1 MVIER
6 EGEVVVDTH
15 VHLISEDREAFPLVP
30 DGPPVPPPPGS
41 ADVLIRL
48 MNGANVAMA
57 LLVQTPWYGEDNR
70 YFVESMRRFPGR
82 FAALGYLEDPFA
94 PDAPDRLER
103 QYHADGFRGIRL
115 HLADPWA
122 NAPDPRINDGVL
134 AGRAD
139 PLIRKARAL
148 GVPVQFLN
156 RIPTHPTI
164 LAVAD
169 RFPDVIF
176 IVDHLGHPDVSE
188 APGFASS
195 ATFFDLA
202 RRPNVYAKVSN
213 HVMHSR
219 APHPWRDLHDYQR
232 RVIDSFGPQRLMWGS
247 NWPMDTAKLG
257 YVERLDALRVHFPFL
272 TGKERA
278 TILGRTAV
286 TLWPRAGSQTT

>member
-6 EGEVVVDTH
+6 EGEVIVDTH
-15 VHLISEDREAFPLVP
+15 VHLIAENLEAFPLAA
-30 DGPPVPPPPGS
+30 DGPPVPPPPG
-41 ADVLIRL
+41 DTDELIRT
-48 MNGANVAMA
+48 MNEAGVAMA

-70 YFVESMRRFPGR
+70 YFVYSMRRYPGR
-82 FAALGYLEDPFA
+82 FAALGYLEDPFG

-103 QYHADGFRGIRL
+103 QYSEDGFRGIRL

-134 AGRAD
+134 AGKAD
-139 PLIRKARAL
+139 PLFRKARSL

-156 RIPTHPTI
+156 RIPTHYTI

-169 RFPDVIF
+169 RLPDVMF
-176 IVDHLGHPDVSE
+176 IVDHLGHPKASE
-188 APGFASS
+188 APGFPSS
-195 ATFFDLA
+195 ATFFELG

-219 APHPWRDLHDYQR
+219 APYPWRDLHDYQR
-232 RVIDSFGPQRLMWGS
+232 RAIDSFGPQRLMWGS
-247 NWPMDTAKLG
+247 NWPMDTPKLG

-272 TGKERA
+272 TTEERA
-278 TILGRTAV
+278 MILGGTAL
-286 TLWPRAGSQTT
+286 TIWPRAGS

>member
-1 MVIER
+1 MGIQP
-6 EGEVVVDTH
+6 EGEIIVDAH
-15 VHLISEDREAFPLVP
+15 VHLISEDRNAFPLLS
-30 DGPPVPPPPGS
+30 DGPPVPPPPGTS
-41 ADVLIRL
+41 DVLIRL
-48 MNGANVAMA
+48 MNEAGVAMA

-82 FAALGYLEDPFA
+82 FAALGYLVDPFV

-103 QYHADGFRGIRL
+103 QYHVDGFRGIRL

-122 NAPDPRINDGVL
+122 NAPDAQIDDGIL

-176 IVDHLGHPDVSE
+176 IVDHLGHPKVSD
-188 APGFASS
+188 APGFESS
-195 ATFFDLA
+195 AAFFELA

-219 APHPWRDLHDYQR
+219 APYPWRDLHDYQR
-232 RVIDSFGPQRLMWGS
+232 RVIDSFGPHRLMWGS
-247 NWPMDTAKLG
+247 NWPMDTAKVG
-257 YVERLDALRVHFPFL
+257 YGERLDALRVHFPFL
-272 TGKERA
+272 TVEDRA
-278 TILGRTAV
+278 MILGQTALR
-286 TLWPRAGSQTT
+286 LWPRAGG

>member
-1 MVIER
+1 MVSER
-6 EGEVVVDTH
+6 EGEVIVDTH
-15 VHLISEDREAFPLVP
+15 VHLISEYRDAFPLAQS
-30 DGPPVPPPPGS
+30 GPPVPPPAGS
-41 ADVLIRL
+41 ADVLIRS
-48 MNGANVAMA
+48 MNEAGVAMA

-94 PDAPDRLER
+94 ADAPDRLER
-103 QYHADGFRGIRL
+103 QYHEDGFRGIRL

-122 NAPDPRINDGVL
+122 NAPDPRINEGVL

-139 PLIRKARAL
+139 PLFRKARAL

-169 RFPDVIF
+169 RHPDVLF
-176 IVDHLGHPDVSE
+176 IVDHLGHPKVAE

-195 ATFFDLA
+195 ATFFELA

-213 HVMHSR
+213 HVMHSQ
-219 APHPWRDLHDYQR
+219 APYPWRDLHDYQR

-247 NWPMDTAKLG
+247 NWPMDVARLG
-257 YVERLDALRVHFPFL
+257 YAERLDALRVHFSFL
-272 TGKERA
+272 TAEERA
-278 TILGRTAV
+278 MILGQTAL
-286 TLWPRAGSQTT
+286 TFWPWAGA